1 MTRIHII
8 KNVEREITNYTLIS
22 SNRLKKK
29 KGARLLSRKTKEKKG
44 KLLNAIMFLHSL
56 FLSDRGQPI
65 KPRSRLYSRY
75 KWWKK
80 VFSEETGCPLL
91 SWSWLKTSVNAK
103 NS

>member
-8 KNVEREITNYTLIS
+8 KNGEREITNYTLIS

-65 KPRSRLYSRY
+65 KAEIS
-75 KWWKK
+75 
-80 VFSEETGCPLL
+80 PLFA
-91 SWSWLKTSVNAK
+91 V
-103 NS
+103 